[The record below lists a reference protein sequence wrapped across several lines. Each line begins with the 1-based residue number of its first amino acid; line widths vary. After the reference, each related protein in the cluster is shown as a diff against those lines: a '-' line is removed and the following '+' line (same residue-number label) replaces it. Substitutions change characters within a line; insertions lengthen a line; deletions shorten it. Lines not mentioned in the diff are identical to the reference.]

1 MEIKLWGKVEISLWA
16 SGKGKSLMSTM
27 SLGKLE
33 VLERPKSKWP
43 YWLLYLYTEAQSDV
57 WVHSVDYHHF
67 MLKLDLMRDKIPV
80 VIERQWG
87 YVHMNGRKHKTQ
99 YGILYKFLNAEDRL
113 YFLISQETGK

>member
-1 MEIKLWGKVEISLWA
+1 
-16 SGKGKSLMSTM
+16 M

-43 YWLLYLYTEAQSDV
+43 YWVLYRFKSPEWMHGEDLRHIY
-57 WVHSVDYHHF
+57 
-67 MLKLDLMRDKIPV
+67 LKIDLMRDKIPV
-80 VIERQWG
+80 VVERQWG
-87 YVHMNGRKHKTQ
+87 QYTTSSGRKYKTQ